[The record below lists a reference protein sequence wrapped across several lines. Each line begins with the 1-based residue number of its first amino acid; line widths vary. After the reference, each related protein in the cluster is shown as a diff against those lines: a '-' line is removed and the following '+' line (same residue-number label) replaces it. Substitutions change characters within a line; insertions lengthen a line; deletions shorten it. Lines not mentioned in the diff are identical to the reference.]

1 MTTILNEQKVLNLET
16 TSGSVKLNCEAR
28 LTDKG
33 DITYINGSI
42 QVENVN
48 IGSFNV
54 NEAVDSKLS
63 TSINVYDSVNISAT
77 AEAIN
82 QLILDI
88 KEIVLL

>member
-16 TSGSVKLNCEAR
+16 ISGSVKLNCDAH

-33 DITYINGSI
+33 DIISINGSI

-48 IGSFNV
+48 VGSFNV
-54 NEAVDSKLS
+54 NQAVDSKLS
-63 TSINVYDSVNISAT
+63 TSINVYDSANISAT
-77 AEAIN
+77 AGVIN